1 MCPASSLNY
10 NGTITKIFAKRH
22 EKSLINPRTHT
33 HIYIPTVGGGGGAG
47 WMKPRR
53 GGCVMLQCFVTIL
66 PLMDSL

>member
-22 EKSLINPRTHT
+22 EKFLINPRTHT
-33 HIYIPTVGGGGGAG
+33 QIYIPTVGWGGGAG
-47 WMKPRR
+47 WMKPLL
-53 GGCVMLQCFVTIL
+53 GVCDMLQCFVTIL